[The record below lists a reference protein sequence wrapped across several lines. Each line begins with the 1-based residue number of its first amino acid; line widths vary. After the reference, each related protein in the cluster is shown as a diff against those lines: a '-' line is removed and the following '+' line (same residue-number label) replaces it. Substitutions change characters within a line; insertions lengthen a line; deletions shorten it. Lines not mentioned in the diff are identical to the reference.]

1 MGGRL
6 CKSPPWIP
14 FLFTAILFPM
24 GKRKAE
30 SVLLRDSTASLPNAP
45 GAAGRFRSAPRHFD
59 QFSALLFREKI
70 PGKKDKK
77 GVDKPLAGCYINQAR
92 LRRGPENGPKTGRP
106 GRRKRLVHLVN

>member
-30 SVLLRDSTASLPNAP
+30 TGESGDEKTCYNGNPSKKLTEKSFSLR
-45 GAAGRFRSAPRHFD
+45 
-59 QFSALLFREKI
+59 
-70 PGKKDKK
+70 
-77 GVDKPLAGCYINQAR
+77 C
-92 LRRGPENGPKTGRP
+92 
-106 GRRKRLVHLVN
+106 